1 MASISHPDKSRL
13 LRSSF
18 LFKELDDQEIDT
30 LASAVSFV
38 SLNGREELFHQ
49 GSQGSRL
56 YVVAR
61 GRLKVL
67 TTSSE
72 GNEIVFNIL
81 GPGEV
86 VGELAI
92 LNEVP
97 RSATVRAIEVSEL
110 LSLHQ
115 RDLLTFL
122 QAHPTAGLKL
132 ARVLAQRVSQLSE
145 LLSDM
150 QFLKLPYRLAKK
162 LTALA
167 HSYGSPQ
174 EDGLRIKLRLSQ
186 EEWGDLVGATRES
199 INKQFRTWTKEGL
212 IHVDRGCVVLDR
224 PEEIERLGSY
234 EGV

>member
-1 MASISHPDKSRL
+1 MASISHSEKNRL
-13 LRSSF
+13 LRASF
-18 LFKELDDQEIDT
+18 LFKELEDRDIDT
-30 LASAVSFV
+30 LASAVSFA

-56 YVVAR
+56 YIVVR

-72 GNEIVFNIL
+72 GDEIVFNIL

-86 VGELAI
+86 IGELAI
-92 LNEVP
+92 LNDMP
-97 RSATVRAIEVSEL
+97 RTATVRAIEVCEL

-115 RDLLTFL
+115 RDLLAFL
-122 QAHPTAGLKL
+122 EDHPGAGLKL
-132 ARVLAQRVSQLSE
+132 ARVLARRVSQLSE

-150 QFLKLPYRLAKK
+150 QFLNLPYRLAKK
-162 LTALA
+162 MTALA
-167 HSYGSPQ
+167 HTYGSQQ
-174 EDGLRIKLRLSQ
+174 EGGLRIKLRLSQ

-199 INKQFRTWTKEGL
+199 VNKQFRAWTKEGL

-224 PEEIERLGSY
+224 PDEIERLGSY
-234 EGV
+234 ENL